1 MPCRKCKI
9 LVLVLKN
16 FHQRHLDAPMCPSLN
31 RRLLSGWLIHSAV
44 SISLI
49 NVSELY
55 LATELSQ
62 IKIME
67 VMFHSCL
74 NLMNYYSI
82 SYIMPFFLS
91 YCRHISLEQL
101 LQSPSG
107 MMMVWSY
114 VLLLYHFRFC
124 SNILKK
130 LFIRFVETSWLR
142 ETICEIYFRF
152 NIIVSQYVKWNFK
165 SKTLGINSAKALRS
179 YLYLAKQFP
188 KLFRK

>member
-1 MPCRKCKI
+1 MNLVGMSSTQHQQLLLTVARLVKWTTCENCKIIVLPCWKCKI
-9 LVLVLKN
+9 LVFVLKI

-44 SISLI
+44 GISLI

-62 IKIME
+62 IKIMK

-107 MMMVWSY
+107 MMMV
-114 VLLLYHFRFC
+114 
-124 SNILKK
+124 
-130 LFIRFVETSWLR
+130 
-142 ETICEIYFRF
+142 
-152 NIIVSQYVKWNFK
+152 
-165 SKTLGINSAKALRS
+165 
-179 YLYLAKQFP
+179 
-188 KLFRK
+188 